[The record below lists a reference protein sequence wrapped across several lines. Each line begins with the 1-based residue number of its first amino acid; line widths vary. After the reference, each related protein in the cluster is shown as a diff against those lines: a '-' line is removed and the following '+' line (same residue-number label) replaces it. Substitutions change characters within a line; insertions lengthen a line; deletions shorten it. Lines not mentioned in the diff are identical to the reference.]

1 MKLQLECYPNGI
13 IRGYF
18 FASIS
23 NNNKGIVNISS
34 IEEELERVLV
44 NH

>member
-1 MKLQLECYPNGI
+1 MKLQLVGYPNVM

-23 NNNKGIVNISS
+23 NNDKGIVNISS